1 MRLLVALTLSTLCS
15 CVAYSQKN
23 YSENLTAVRPTYSID
38 SLNLDSSTEEDLTIE
53 PFQYDNAKV
62 DSSEKILAD
71 AYFKYEYVKGYRIQV
86 YQGKSETQAE
96 EARTKVSELEGFEK
110 EAVYLNYRSPN
121 FRVKVGNYPYF
132 NKLEATQAYIK
143 IKEYFPSAL
152 LIEEQKV
159 ELKP

>member
-1 MRLLVALTLSTLCS
+1 MRLLVALILSTFCS

-23 YSENLTAVRPTYSID
+23 YSENLATVRPTYSVD
-38 SLNLDSSTEEDLTIE
+38 SLNLDSSEEDLTM
-53 PFQYDNAKV
+53 PPTQYDNAKV
-62 DSSEKILAD
+62 DSSEKLLAD

-86 YQGKSETQAE
+86 YQGKSEEQAE

-132 NKLEATQAYIK
+132 SKLDATQAYVK
-143 IKEYFPSAL
+143 LKEYFPAAL